1 VANYQM
7 IIYHWP
13 SGFKALK
20 KPSDLDGFLLAQD

>member
-1 VANYQM
+1 VANYQT

-20 KPSDLDGFLLAQD
+20 KPPSSGGFLLA